1 MGRKKKRARAGG
13 PPPDAPASPLPPPGV
28 GYGKR
33 LAAGALLALL
43 IGGLVLYVAF
53 SKRKAAPPS
62 AQYVG
67 AKACAGCHA
76 KEQQAWRGSHHD
88 LAMQGAKPQT
98 VLGNFEQATFMY
110 AGMTSTFFRRD
121 GKFMVRTD
129 GPDGTLHS
137 CEVPYTFGVTP
148 LQQYLIEFPDGR
160 LQAFTIAWDTRPKT
174 AGGQRWFHLYP
185 GERITHED
193 ELHWTKPSQNWN
205 FMCADCHSTGVRK
218 NYDLVTDRFQ
228 TQWAEINVSCEACH
242 GPGSRHVAWAHAQ
255 QTGTLGGEEGHQGL
269 TASLDER
276 RGGGGALGT

>member
-88 LAMQGAKPQT
+88 LARQGAKPQT
-98 VLGNFEQATFMY
+98 VLGNFEQAPFMY

-121 GKFMVRTD
+121 GKFMVQTD
-129 GPDGTLHS
+129 GPDGKLHDY
-137 CEVPYTFGVTP
+137 EVAYTFGVTP

-160 LQAFTIAWDTRPKT
+160 LQALTIAWDTRH
-174 AGGQRWFHLYP
+174 G
-185 GERITHED
+185 
-193 ELHWTKPSQNWN
+193 TKPPQNWN
-205 FMCADCHSTGVRK
+205 CVCPDCHSGVRK
-218 NYDLVTDRFQ
+218 NYDLVTARFQ

-255 QTGTLGGEEGHQGL
+255 QTGTLGGEEGHQG
-269 TASLDER
+269 
-276 RGGGGALGT
+276 